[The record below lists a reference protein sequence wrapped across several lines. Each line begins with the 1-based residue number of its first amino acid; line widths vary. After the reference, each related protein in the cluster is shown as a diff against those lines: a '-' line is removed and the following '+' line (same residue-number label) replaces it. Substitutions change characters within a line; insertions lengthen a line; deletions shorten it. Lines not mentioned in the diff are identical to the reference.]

1 MGAGTASIGAMN
13 TAPPPGR
20 ERFILV
26 AVAEPAA
33 HPEAVHVAAAAG
45 RPLLDLLVDVEDEAE
60 RAAELARHLPRAAA
74 VILDAAAAADLD
86 AVTARPGVF
95 AVAADPG
102 PAPEVEVG
110 GALVPGFVVPAQ
122 SPELLAA
129 LGAALRG
136 ATSAPVDAAGTDS
149 TRARPGRAPHDGTS
163 ERDGRRRGVG
173 NRQGPG
179 GGDAP
184 RAPRAAAEP
193 GRGRVLGVA
202 GACGGAGA
210 STLAAACAVVA
221 AADGTAALVD
231 AVANSGGL
239 DLLTGDEDT
248 TGLRWGDV
256 DFTRGEI
263 PAGDLVEALPET
275 REGVWLLTAG
285 RSVLAAAAGPG
296 PGEVVAALGVL
307 RREAATV
314 VVDLPP
320 WGPMTDEVSDACD
333 LVVVLT
339 PAEVRPTAA
348 AARLCARL
356 ESRRTGA
363 CVLVRHRGWSSLT
376 LDDVA
381 GLTRARVLGELPT
394 HRGLARRAELGGL
407 GGPPRGLARVAGLV
421 LDELRGAR

>member
-1 MGAGTASIGAMN
+1 MN
-13 TAPPPGR
+13 TAPPGR

-33 HPEAVHVAAAAG
+33 HPEAVHVAAASG
-45 RPLLDLLVDVEDEAE
+45 RPLLDLTVDVEDDSE

-136 ATSAPVDAAGTDS
+136 VAGAPGETTGADPA
-149 TRARPGRAPHDGTS
+149 RARPGCATRDAAPD
-163 ERDGRRRGVG
+163 RDGRRRGVG
-173 NRQGPG
+173 NHRRTG
-179 GGDAP
+179 G
-184 RAPRAAAEP
+184 APRAAES
-193 GRGRVLGVA
+193 GRVLGVA

-210 STLAAACAVVA
+210 STLAAACAVGA
-221 AADGTAALVD
+221 AADGPVALVD

-296 PGEVVAALGVL
+296 PDEVVAAVGVL

-320 WGPMTDEVSDACD
+320 WGEMTDEVSDACD
-333 LVVVLT
+333 LVVVLA

-381 GLTRARVLGELPT
+381 GLTRARVIGELPT
-394 HRGLARRAELGGL
+394 QRGLARRAELGGL
-407 GGPPRGLARVAGLV
+407 GRPPRGLARAAGLV